1 MLLLEGS
8 AGEGGGQILRTSLAL
23 SLITGTAFRIE
34 NIRAGRPR
42 PGLMRQHLTAVT
54 AAAAVGNA
62 QLEGA
67 TLGSQCVVLRPGAV
81 SGGEYNFAV
90 GTAGST
96 TLVLQTILPALITAK
111 KKSTLSIEGGTHN
124 SASPPFDFLA
134 NAYLP
139 LLKRMGPTVVAHL
152 ERAGFYPAGG
162 GKINVSIAPAA
173 KLRPLELHGRGA
185 LVRTSARAIV
195 ANLARSIADRE
206 LAQISQR
213 ERWKSCVCSVEQ
225 RSDSAG
231 PGNAVVIE
239 IESEEVTEVFT
250 AFGEKHVQA
259 EAVANSVAK
268 EAEAYLDAGVPVGPH
283 LADQLVLLVALAG
296 AGSFV
301 TSEPTLHT
309 RTQLQVIERFL
320 GPVIRSEK
328 RSDGS
333 WIFTGRQN

>member
-1 MLLLEGS
+1 MLVLDGS
-8 AGEGGGQILRTSLAL
+8 TGEGGGQILRTSLAL

-54 AAAAVGNA
+54 AAAEVGKA

-67 TLGSQCVVLRPGAV
+67 TLGSQSVVFRPGSV
-81 SGGEYNFAV
+81 SGGEYSFAV

-111 KKSTLSIEGGTHN
+111 NESKVSLEGGTHN
-124 SASPPFDFLA
+124 SASPPFDFLKA
-134 NAYLP
+134 AYLP
-139 LLKRMGPTVVAHL
+139 LLKRMGPNVVAKL

-162 GKINVSIAPAA
+162 GKINVSIAPTD
-173 KLRPLELHGRGA
+173 LRPLVLHDRGEV
-185 LVRTSARAIV
+185 VRTSARAIV
-195 ANLARSIADRE
+195 ANLPRSIADRE
-206 LAQISQR
+206 LAQISKK
-213 ERWKSCVCSVEQ
+213 ERWQSCVCSVEQ

-239 IESEEVTEVFT
+239 IESEQVTEVFT
-250 AFGEKHVQA
+250 AFGEKHLQA

-283 LADQLVLLVALAG
+283 LADQFVLLLALAG
-296 AGSFV
+296 EGSFL
-301 TSEPTLHT
+301 TSAPTLHT

-320 GPVIRSEK
+320 GPVIKSEE

-333 WIFTGRQN
+333 WMFSGRRGP